1 MLCAIRMYNG
11 RMKGTKEVHFTKAR
25 QHLSTII
32 DEVENTGTPVK
43 ILRHGKVAAVVI
55 GAHEYRQRFEKKREW
70 SLSGSMIAVKKGVD
84 LAKAIQRSS
93 DRNVENRQLKLKRS
107 AKEFAED

>member
-1 MLCAIRMYNG
+1 MYNH
-11 RMKGTKEVHFTKAR
+11 RMKGTKEVHFSKAR
-25 QHLSTII
+25 QQLSTII

-43 ILRHGKVAAVVI
+43 IMRHGKLAAVVI
-55 GAHEYRQRFEKKREW
+55 GAREYRQRFEKKREW
-70 SLSGSMIAVKKGVD
+70 SLAGSMIAVKGVD

-93 DRNVENRQLKLKRS
+93 DRNVETRRLKLKRS